1 MDLPHVRDHLVSHL
15 HRKATFVSESSSARG
30 PLNLVRLDFSPQ
42 HRQPTAARVALATVV
57 AIVASLLADALIV
70 VIAERLFPST
80 KGYVHFQFGDYAKLT
95 IIGVVIASLGWP
107 AACYVSTRAR
117 RLYLALAVLVSIAA
131 LAPDAWILHQ
141 GQSAQAVLVLVWMH
155 LALAV
160 ITYLSMVLIAPQRR
174 RAAVKRPS

>member
-1 MDLPHVRDHLVSHL
+1 MVNEPTASLDRPMPAL
-15 HRKATFVSESSSARG
+15 ARWG
-30 PLNLVRLDFSPQ
+30 LDFPSGAA
-42 HRQPTAARVALATVV
+42 QPRAWRFVVATVV
-57 AIVASLLADALIV
+57 AVGLSIAACAALVAVGIRV
-70 VIAERLFPST
+70 FPST
-80 KGYVHFQFGDYAKLT
+80 VGYEHFQFGDYSKLT

-107 AACYVSTRAR
+107 VACYVSTRAR
-117 RLYLALAVLVSIAA
+117 GVYLVLAVLVSIAA

-174 RAAVKRPS
+174 RAAVTRPS

>member
-1 MDLPHVRDHLVSHL
+1 MP
-15 HRKATFVSESSSARG
+15 APARWG
-30 PLNLVRLDFSPQ
+30 LDFPNGSA
-42 HRQPTAARVALATVV
+42 QPRAWRFIVATVLAVGLSIAACAGLV
-57 AIVASLLADALIV
+57 AVGVRI
-70 VIAERLFPST
+70 FPST
-80 KGYVHFQFGDYAKLT
+80 AGYEHFQFGDYAKLT

-117 RLYLALAVLVSIAA
+117 RLYLVLAVLVSIAA
-131 LAPDAWILHQ
+131 FAPDVWILHQ

-174 RAAVKRPS
+174 RAPAH